1 LSNFWEK
8 DVIIEDNI
16 DKRTYES
23 GEHCFHGEKY
33 IRLGRLSTDK
43 QRKKELIFYGLHF
56 KKPSKYKTCAE
67 AKKMGGK
74 NGLVLTSEELEM
86 WHILSSEVQ
95 IKISMYKYET
105 YDEVKEDI
113 RQEETAETFMMHHA
127 PWAIMEQ
134 HGVSAAAP
142 SSTPT
147 RSSVQFEHVLP
158 HAVEARFV
166 GSDQKEV
173 SVYAAQLSS
182 GTVAVS
188 LACNA
193 QESFTRI
200 KQHRRSLESELE
212 AVGVN
217 VASLTVKQ
225 EQH

>member
-1 LSNFWEK
+1 MASKKDKKIIDDTVINFFSGKKEYRSLSNFWEK

-16 DKRTYES
+16 DKRIYES

-74 NGLVLTSEELEM
+74 NGLALTSEELEM

-113 RQEETAETFMMHHA
+113 KNSGNKILVHPALRTSEEK
-127 PWAIMEQ
+127 IM
-134 HGVSAAAP
+134 
-142 SSTPT
+142 T
-147 RSSVQFEHVLP
+147 RTWEGKAVLTDGK
-158 HAVEARFV
+158 V
-166 GSDQKEV
+166 
-173 SVYAAQLSS
+173 
-182 GTVAVS
+182 TV
-188 LACNA
+188 
-193 QESFTRI
+193 I
-200 KQHRRSLESELE
+200 
-212 AVGVN
+212 GVN
-217 VASLTVKQ
+217 RLGNIWMDLREFYK
-225 EQH
+225 

>member
-1 LSNFWEK
+1 MASKKDKKIIDDTVINFFSGKKEYRSLSNFWEK

-113 RQEETAETFMMHHA
+113 KNSGNKILVHPALRTSEEKLM
-127 PWAIMEQ
+127 
-134 HGVSAAAP
+134 
-142 SSTPT
+142 T
-147 RSSVQFEHVLP
+147 RTWEGK
-158 HAVEARFV
+158 AV
-166 GSDQKEV
+166 
-173 SVYAAQLSS
+173 
-182 GTVAVS
+182 
-188 LACNA
+188 
-193 QESFTRI
+193 I
-200 KQHRRSLESELE
+200 KDGKVTIIGINRLGNIWMDLREFY
-212 AVGVN
+212 
-217 VASLTVKQ
+217 K
-225 EQH
+225 